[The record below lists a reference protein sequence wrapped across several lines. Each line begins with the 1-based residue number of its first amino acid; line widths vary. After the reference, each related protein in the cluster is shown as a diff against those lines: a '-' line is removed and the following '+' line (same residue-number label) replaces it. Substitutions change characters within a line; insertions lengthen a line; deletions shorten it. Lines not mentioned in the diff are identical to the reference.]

1 MADFPQFAPLSRAGS
16 SLAQDDSYTRR
27 TPSSRELDLIWR
39 ARRYAGDLVP
49 HLGPDGAI
57 RVSRETVETL
67 CRYPH
72 DAALVGFRLVNGAWT
87 YEGRAVRAV
96 L

>member
-1 MADFPQFAPLSRAGS
+1 MTDLTQFARQNGAGS

-27 TPSSRELDLIWR
+27 APTSRELDLIWR
-39 ARRYAGDLVP
+39 ARRYAGELAP
-49 HLGPDGAI
+49 HLGTDAAI

-72 DAALVGFRLVNGAWT
+72 DAVLVGFRIVNGAWT
-87 YEGRAVRAV
+87 YSGRALKSVV
-96 L
+96 